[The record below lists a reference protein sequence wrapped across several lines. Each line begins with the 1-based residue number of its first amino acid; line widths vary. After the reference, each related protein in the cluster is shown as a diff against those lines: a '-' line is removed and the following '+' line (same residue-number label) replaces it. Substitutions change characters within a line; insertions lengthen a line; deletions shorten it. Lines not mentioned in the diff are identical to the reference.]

1 MKVSTRLLT
10 VAVLA
15 FAAAGPARA
24 QQSATASFIDASGKS
39 VGKATLTQTPVGVLI
54 DLDVTGLP
62 PGEHGFHVHQVGR
75 CDGAD
80 GFKSAGDHFAPRSKK
95 HGFHV
100 VGGAHG
106 GDMPS
111 QFAAADGRLR
121 AHVVNSAVTLASG
134 ATSLFDRDG
143 SALVLHAK
151 ADDYRSQPA
160 GNAGD
165 RIACA
170 VIERSGAAAAPAAAS
185 AASR

>member
-1 MKVSTRLLT
+1 MKSQLR
-10 VAVLA
+10 AIA
-15 FAAAGPARA
+15 GFAASLSLAAAAAA
-24 QQSATASFIDASGKS
+24 QQAASAVFVDAGGKEI
-39 VGKATLTQTPVGVLI
+39 GRATLTRIPGGVLI
-54 DLDVTGLP
+54 DLDLAGLP

-95 HGFHV
+95 HGLHV
-100 VGGAHG
+100 AGGPHA

-121 AHVVNSAVTLASG
+121 AHVVNTAVKLSAG
-134 ATSLFDRDG
+134 ANSLFDRDG
-143 SALVLHAK
+143 SALVLHARP
-151 ADDYRSQPA
+151 DDYRSQPS

-170 VIERSGAAAAPAAAS
+170 VVERSGAAAAPAAS
-185 AASR
+185 PASR

>member
-1 MKVSTRLLT
+1 MKTQLRAIAGIAASLL
-10 VAVLA
+10 L
-15 FAAAGPARA
+15 AAAAAA
-24 QQSATASFIDASGKS
+24 QQTASAVFVDPAGKEI
-39 VGKATLTQTPVGVLI
+39 GRATLTQIPGGVLI
-54 DLDVTGLP
+54 DLDLAGLP

-100 VGGAHG
+100 AGGPHA

-121 AHVVNSAVTLASG
+121 AHVVNSAVTLAAG
-134 ATSLFDRDG
+134 AGSLFDRDG

-151 ADDYRSQPA
+151 PDDYRSQPS

-170 VIERSGAAAAPAAAS
+170 VIERSGAAP
-185 AASR
+185 ASRPASR